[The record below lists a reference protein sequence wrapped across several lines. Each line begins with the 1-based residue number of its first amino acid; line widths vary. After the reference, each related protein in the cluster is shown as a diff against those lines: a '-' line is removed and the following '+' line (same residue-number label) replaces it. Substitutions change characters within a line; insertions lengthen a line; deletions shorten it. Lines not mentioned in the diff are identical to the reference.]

1 MRTCPIG
8 RALSYGGGI
17 RRRQPSR
24 STVDFSRE
32 AVLMLRRQR
41 SKQLDLDSHAATL
54 DLMAPSAA
62 R

>member
-1 MRTCPIG
+1 VVVYV
-8 RALSYGGGI
+8 AANL
-17 RRRQPSR
+17 SR
-24 STVDFSRE
+24 STVDFSRK

-54 DLMAPSAA
+54 ELMAPSAA

>member
-1 MRTCPIG
+1 MGAAMRKRVP
-8 RALSYGGGI
+8 L
-17 RRRQPSR
+17 RREELAQ
-24 STVDFSRE
+24 TVDFSRK